1 MKLFEIFEPTYVVK
15 KISGGAFDVTKF
27 GDKKE
32 PEAQRRV
39 EKRKNGFWTDSPG
52 YIHRGQEEKNIKIVK
67 QFIKDGEPSMTAYM
81 VDDKTG
87 KVTSKKFG

>member
-15 KISGGAFDVTKF
+15 KVGAGEWDVTKF

-32 PEAQRRV
+32 PEAQRHV
-39 EKRKNGFWTDSPG
+39 EVRRNGYWTDSPG
-52 YIHRGQEEKNIKIVK
+52 FIHRGQEEKNIKIVK
-67 QFIKDGEPSMTAYM
+67 QFLKDGEPQMTAYM

-87 KVTSKKFG
+87 KVTSKRFG